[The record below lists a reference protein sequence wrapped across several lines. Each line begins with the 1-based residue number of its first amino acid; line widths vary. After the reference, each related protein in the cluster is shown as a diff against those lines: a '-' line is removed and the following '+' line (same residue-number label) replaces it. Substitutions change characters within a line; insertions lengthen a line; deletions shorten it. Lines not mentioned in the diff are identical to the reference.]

1 MDLKIDIGKRLREFR
16 ESLGL
21 SQKEFVKN
29 LSVKP
34 AAWSSY
40 ENGTSYPP
48 VSVMY
53 ELAEKVGLDLNWLIC
68 GTSTIRKAQTVP
80 EFIRA
85 FMSLPVCGVEQ
96 IEAPDFWEYLNQDPN
111 TAADVAIA
119 QAEGTF
125 QMPQIPAAYF
135 PRSADEFLSDWQKIK
150 SAYDTGAIDDELLS
164 LWTEKEIQK
173 FKGRPIYDDQDDPE
187 KKTT

>member
-1 MDLKIDIGKRLREFR
+1 MKNEIGKRLKEFR

-21 SQKEFVKN
+21 SQKEIVN
-29 LSVKP
+29 GLGVSY
-34 AAWSSY
+34 ATWSNY
-40 ENGTSYPP
+40 ENGTSSP
-48 VSVMY
+48 S
-53 ELAEKVGLDLNWLIC
+53 LKVLRTLRQLYGVDLNEIID
-68 GTSTIRKAQTVP
+68 GSESPIRKAQTVP

-85 FMSLPVCGVEQ
+85 FMSLPVCGLEQ

-111 TAADVAIA
+111 LSADVAIA

-125 QMPQIPAAYF
+125 QMPHIPAAYF
-135 PRSADEFLSDWQKIK
+135 PRSVEDFLSDWQKIK

-173 FKGRPIYDDQDDPE
+173 FKGRPIYDDPE

>member
-48 VSVMY
+48 APVMY
-53 ELAEKVGLDLNWLIC
+53 ELAEKYSLDLNWLVSGENANIKPVK
-68 GTSTIRKAQTVP
+68 TMD
-80 EFIRA
+80 EFIRLFMALPYPALFDRELKNYDELVGQVVDLGYCPA
-85 FMSLPVCGVEQ
+85 FC
-96 IEAPDFWEYLNQDPN
+96 
-111 TAADVAIA
+111 
-119 QAEGTF
+119 
-125 QMPQIPAAYF
+125 F
-135 PRSADEFLSDWQKIK
+135 PFSDNITEFIFDWQKIK
-150 SAYDTGAIDDELLS
+150 DVYEHGIMDDELLA
-164 LWTEKEIQK
+164 LWIEKEIKK
-173 FKGRPIYDDQDDPE
+173 FKGRPIYDDPAGPE